1 MEHSQWAGHRPSRLP
16 IIFSHRDSSDIGTLI
31 HPHLTC
37 LATEVLRGGH
47 ENRVLE
53 PGPPRAP
60 ELGSRAG
67 LRLASPVRPWGQRTG
82 VCRAGSSSLSGD
94 SASLAVTRLC

>member
-16 IIFSHRDSSDIGTLI
+16 VIFFSHCDSSDIGTLI

-60 ELGSRAG
+60 ELASGSHRQSVHGDKGQESAG
-67 LRLASPVRPWGQRTG
+67 LAAPP
-82 VCRAGSSSLSGD
+82 
-94 SASLAVTRLC
+94 SLATQGPLP